1 MVSFVIVGDVRSL
14 NIQIYT
20 FKLIYPRLR
29 VVITKLKHD
38 IQEAYSLKRVVIF
51 QEWQKLGLPLST
63 TSNEACK
70 LYDATLTQVSTAW
83 YH

>member
-38 IQEAYSLKRVVIF
+38 IQEAYSLK
-51 QEWQKLGLPLST
+51 
-63 TSNEACK
+63 
-70 LYDATLTQVSTAW
+70 
-83 YH
+83 